1 MILFPT
7 EYQDIYFS
15 SGLFVTNSLS
25 NTINNSVQFFIE
37 RYMNGRINCTNR
49 DVSLIRGEE
58 VRGWRLENAE
68 IADVPHSV
76 TAAARAA
83 AVLQLAL
90 CRIFNCW
97 TAAPTILLWCAV
109 PGAGKHGQRE
119 KRRNGTTGES
129 LLEVCQQCDGRAAVA
144 GSSAAPEYRRTANI
158 PRDSPHLRDRV
169 TA

>member
-1 MILFPT
+1 MILFST

-25 NTINNSVQFFIE
+25 NINNNSVRFFIE
-37 RYMNGRINCTNR
+37 RYTNERINCTSR

-76 TAAARAA
+76 TARAA

-90 CRIFNCW
+90 SRIFNCW
-97 TAAPTILLWCAV
+97 TAAQPSCCGARC
-109 PGAGKHGQRE
+109 PGRGNTGSGRKGEMGQLVKVCWKCVSSVTAGP
-119 KRRNGTTGES
+119 
-129 LLEVCQQCDGRAAVA
+129 L
-144 GSSAAPEYRRTANI
+144 
-158 PRDSPHLRDRV
+158 LRDHPRLRNTAARQISLVTPRISV

>member
-25 NTINNSVQFFIE
+25 NINNNSVRFFIE
-37 RYMNGRINCTNR
+37 RYTNERINCTSR

-97 TAAPTILLWCAV
+97 TAAQPSCCGARC
-109 PGAGKHGQRE
+109 PGRGNTASGRKGEMGQLVKVCWKCVSSVTAGP
-119 KRRNGTTGES
+119 
-129 LLEVCQQCDGRAAVA
+129 L
-144 GSSAAPEYRRTANI
+144 
-158 PRDSPHLRDRV
+158 LRDHPRLRNTAARQISLVTPRISV

>member
-1 MILFPT
+1 MILFST

-25 NTINNSVQFFIE
+25 NINNNSVRFFIE
-37 RYMNGRINCTNR
+37 RYTNERINCTSR

-76 TAAARAA
+76 TARAA

-97 TAAPTILLWCAV
+97 TAAQPSCCGARC
-109 PGAGKHGQRE
+109 PGRGNTGTGRKGEMGQLVKVCWKSVSSVTAGP
-119 KRRNGTTGES
+119 
-129 LLEVCQQCDGRAAVA
+129 L
-144 GSSAAPEYRRTANI
+144 
-158 PRDSPHLRDRV
+158 LRDHPRLRNTAARQISLVTPRISV

>member
-25 NTINNSVQFFIE
+25 NINNNSVRFFIE
-37 RYMNGRINCTNR
+37 KYINERINCTSR

-76 TAAARAA
+76 TARAA

-109 PGAGKHGQRE
+109 PGAGKHGSGR
-119 KRRNGTTGES
+119 KGEMGQ
-129 LLEVCQQCDGRAAVA
+129 LVKVCWKCVSSVTA
-144 GSSAAPEYRRTANI
+144 GPL
-158 PRDSPHLRDRV
+158 LRDHPRLRNTAARQISLVTPRISV